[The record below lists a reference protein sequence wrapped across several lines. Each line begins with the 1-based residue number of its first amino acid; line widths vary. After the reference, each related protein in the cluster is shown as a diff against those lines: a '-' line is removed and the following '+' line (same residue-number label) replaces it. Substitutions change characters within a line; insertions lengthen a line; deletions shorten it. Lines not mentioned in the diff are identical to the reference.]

1 MPTDA
6 ATLIQALGLE
16 RHPEGGW
23 YRETWRAEAPD
34 GTRSPATA
42 VLYLLEQGQRSRWHK
57 VDATEAWLFHAG
69 SPLKLEIAASDIG
82 PVVTTHLGADIL
94 AGEEPQI
101 RIEPHQWQS
110 AEADQGWAL
119 ISCIVVP
126 GFEFDGFTMAPEGW
140 APGRADRP

>member
-1 MPTDA
+1 MSTDA
-6 ATLIQALGLE
+6 STVIQALGLA

-57 VDATEAWLFHAG
+57 VDATEVWLFHAG
-69 SPLKLEIAASDIG
+69 SPLKLEIAASDSG

-101 RIEPHQWQS
+101 RIEPHQWQA
-110 AEADQGWAL
+110 AEADRGWGL

-140 APGRADRP
+140 SPG